1 MFEAGSGFDIAL
13 MIEMNVHG
21 GMHAGELLQTSRAPK
36 PEHSSLF
43 SPEGEVRILRA
54 VVLVATDLLAV
65 LVADVF
71 HCGAVGCALSK
82 ESRILY
88 SRLF

>member
-1 MFEAGSGFDIAL
+1 
-13 MIEMNVHG
+13 
-21 GMHAGELLQTSRAPK
+21 MHAGELLQTSRAPK

-43 SPEGEVRILRA
+43 SPEGEVRILRS

-71 HCGAVGCALSK
+71 HCGAVGWAPIGDYDAWIAISFHCFS
-82 ESRILY
+82 
-88 SRLF
+88 